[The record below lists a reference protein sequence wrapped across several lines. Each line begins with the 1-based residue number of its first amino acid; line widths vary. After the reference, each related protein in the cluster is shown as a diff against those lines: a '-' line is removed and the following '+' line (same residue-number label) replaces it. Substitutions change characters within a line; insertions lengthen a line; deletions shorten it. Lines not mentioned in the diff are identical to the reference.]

1 METVTKRT
9 LSPNIRK
16 NTTNEQSNPEQMLR
30 LKQILNFQK
39 EAYPQKV
46 TEPPTTPDDTEG
58 VDAVGSVLVCTVTE
72 SVAALAAPIVQ
83 PTRVTVTAASAARVV
98 PVTAKMMDVLP
109 GGPGARLVP
118 PVDTFAVGV
127 GVVAKKPDG

>member
-1 METVTKRT
+1 VNIDPYEPPALGVNVNVACTAAFPATRSAAATVNVT
-9 LSPNIRK
+9 
-16 NTTNEQSNPEQMLR
+16 
-30 LKQILNFQK
+30 
-39 EAYPQKV
+39 AD
-46 TEPPTTPDDTEG
+46 TEPPIAPEDTAG
-58 VDAVGSVLVCTVTE
+58 LDAVGSVLVCTVTE

-83 PTRVTVTAASAARVV
+83 PTRVTVTAASAARIV

-118 PVDTFAVGV
+118 AVDTIAVGV

>member
-1 METVTKRT
+1 MNIDPYEPPALGVKVNVACTADLPATRSAAATVNVT
-9 LSPNIRK
+9 
-16 NTTNEQSNPEQMLR
+16 
-30 LKQILNFQK
+30 
-39 EAYPQKV
+39 AD
-46 TEPPTTPDDTEG
+46 TEPPITPDDTAG
-58 VDAVGSVLVCTVTE
+58 LDAVGSVLVCTVTE
-72 SVAALAAPIVQ
+72 SVAALTAPIVQ

>member
-1 METVTKRT
+1 
-9 LSPNIRK
+9 
-16 NTTNEQSNPEQMLR
+16 
-30 LKQILNFQK
+30 
-39 EAYPQKV
+39 
-46 TEPPTTPDDTEG
+46 
-58 VDAVGSVLVCTVTE
+58 VLVCTVTE

-109 GGPGARLVP
+109 GGPGVRLVP